1 MKKLI
6 LLITIFLVLAALVYF
21 YEIQGEGRR
30 EEIRKLE
37 ESLLRLSQDEVT
49 ALEISPFEQESIA
62 LNKEGNRWMIERPIR
77 SIADMGTVGSLLRD
91 LESASRDRI
100 LEDAGSEIEKYGLD
114 FPRFRLAIDAGQ
126 ERQTL
131 LIGSEDFTGNSM
143 YVQLEGDSEVF
154 LTSRSLYTVVD
165 KELFQWRD
173 KKVLAFERPQVQAI
187 ELKNAEA
194 TIRLERRDEEWF
206 MKAPLQERADQN
218 KVRGL
223 LSTVEFAEVQAF
235 VDDHPEELE
244 PYGLVPAE
252 ATLRIQVGDSQE
264 WKTLEL
270 GQDVGEHFW
279 ARNSDWPFV
288 FTVQP
293 ELPERLNQTVWDFR
307 DKSVVDVD
315 QTEITQVLFRRG
327 EDEEIVIQYRDYTW
341 TVEKPDSHKDQLAQ
355 AYQFWYPITDIAFQ
369 SIDDNQSDGIS
380 LSQPDV
386 RMVVTYKDGGERI
399 FNFVQ
404 AGDRY
409 LAAKVKSGRQGTI
422 SEADFEKL
430 LFEIEDILDP

>member
-1 MKKLI
+1 
-6 LLITIFLVLAALVYF
+6 
-21 YEIQGEGRR
+21 
-30 EEIRKLE
+30 
-37 ESLLRLSQDEVT
+37 
-49 ALEISPFEQESIA
+49 
-62 LNKEGNRWMIERPIR
+62 
-77 SIADMGTVGSLLRD
+77 
-91 LESASRDRI
+91 
-100 LEDAGSEIEKYGLD
+100 
-114 FPRFRLAIDAGQ
+114 
-126 ERQTL
+126 
-131 LIGSEDFTGNSM
+131 
-143 YVQLEGDSEVF
+143 
-154 LTSRSLYTVVD
+154 
-165 KELFQWRD
+165 
-173 KKVLAFERPQVQAI
+173 
-187 ELKNAEA
+187 
-194 TIRLERRDEEWF
+194 